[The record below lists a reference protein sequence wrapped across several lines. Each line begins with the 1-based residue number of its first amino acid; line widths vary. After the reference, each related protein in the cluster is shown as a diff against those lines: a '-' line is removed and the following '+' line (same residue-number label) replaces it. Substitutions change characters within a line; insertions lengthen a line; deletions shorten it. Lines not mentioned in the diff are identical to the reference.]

1 MDLDALLAEA
11 AERCHVPGAALAVLA
26 DGSVTSA
33 ATGVLNMDTGVPV
46 TTDSVFQIGSISK
59 VYTATLIMQLVAEG
73 AFGLDDPVVSV
84 LPDFVL
90 GDASVAQ
97 MVTIRHL
104 LSHTSGI
111 DGDHFLDT
119 GRGDDCVGLYVES
132 LAKVGQNHPLG
143 ATMSY
148 CNAGFVVLGRI
159 IEVLTGQTWDAA
171 LASRLLEPLGLE
183 RSMTLPEQAILHRA
197 AVGHLGVPGEQKP
210 TKVWQLMRS
219 CGPAGLIISTASD
232 VIGFARSHLDGTSPW
247 MPSMQEPQVAV
258 PDRWTLGDHWGLGWI
273 LFDWDGRPVY
283 GHDGGTIG
291 QSAFLRVVPDAGV
304 AIALLTNGGATTDL
318 YYTVFSSLLSS
329 LAGLE
334 MPARP
339 QPSGEVLADLSPYT
353 GTYEREAARMVIEER
368 DGSLVMTV
376 TSTGPVGKM
385 VEAKPQELTLH
396 VADPSSQL
404 FVTRPPGLDTW
415 APVVFF
421 TLADGSPY
429 MHFGARATPRVA

>member
-1 MDLDALLAEA
+1 MDLDALLADA
-11 AERCHVPGAALAVLA
+11 AERCHVPGASLAVLA
-26 DGSVTSA
+26 DGAITTA
-33 ATGVLNMDTGVPV
+33 ATGVLNTNTGVTT

-59 VYTATLIMQLVAEG
+59 VYTATLIMQLIAEG
-73 AFGLDDPVVSV
+73 AFGLDDPVVTV
-84 LPDFVL
+84 LPDFLL
-90 GDASVAQ
+90 GDASVTPQ
-97 MVTIRHL
+97 VTIRHL

-119 GRGDDCVGLYVES
+119 GRGDDCVALYVES

-159 IEVLTGQTWDAA
+159 VEVLTGQTWDAA
-171 LASRLLEPLGLE
+171 LASRLLEPLGLDH
-183 RSMTLPEQAILHRA
+183 SVTLPEQAILRRA
-197 AVGHLGVPGEQKP
+197 AVGHLGEPGEQKP
-210 TKVWQLMRS
+210 TPVWQLMRS
-219 CGPAGLIISTASD
+219 CGPAGLITSTASD
-232 VIGFARSHLDGTSPW
+232 VIGFARSHLDGGAPW

-258 PDRWTLGDHWGLGWI
+258 PDRWTLGNHWGLGWI

-318 YYTVFSSLLSS
+318 YYTVFSSLLAS

-339 QPSGEVLADLSPYT
+339 QPSGAVLADASPYT
-353 GTYEREAARMVIEER
+353 GTYEREAARIDVDQR

-376 TSTGPVGKM
+376 TNTGPVGKLLD
-385 VEAKPQELTLH
+385 AKPQELPLAL
-396 VADPSSQL
+396 VDPSEHL
-404 FVTRPPGLDTW
+404 FVTRLPGLDTW